1 MQRYKC
7 NTKEKKNIFVRRTCG
22 RRMVDSV
29 YKLPKRFVDL
39 IYLYTC
45 LKIKVLVSSERSVWP
60 YSNTLVE
67 HWIFAGSKGAI
78 EANRTSLWAVKR
90 WHCSN

>member
-22 RRMVDSV
+22 RKMVDSV

-45 LKIKVLVSSERSVWP
+45 LKLRYWFQVKDLYDHIAI
-60 YSNTLVE
+60 
-67 HWIFAGSKGAI
+67 HWLNIGYLQVVTGPLKLI
-78 EANRTSLWAVKR
+78 ELLFGR
-90 WHCSN
+90 